1 MSFAV
6 QPHWVLEK
14 TPKGREEVG
23 SRSHRLMPLLRGL
36 LILTDGR
43 RTAAELLRTSPDAA
57 RTQEGLSLLLQ
68 DGFVQAATPGQNL
81 RPGPIHPK
89 SQGDER
95 RARLRAL
102 VQEMFGPQEKLLQK
116 FDASCDELEGAQQ
129 TIQASGKYIKLFIS
143 AARADV
149 FCRRA
154 NALLELE
161 PPPEE

>member
-36 LILTDGR
+36 LILADGR

-68 DGFVQAATPGQNL
+68 DGFVQAATSGQNK
-81 RPGPIHPK
+81 RSGPVDPK
-89 SQGDER
+89 TQGDVR

-116 FDASCDELEGAQQ
+116 FDASCDELAGAQQ

-143 AARADV
+143 AAQADV

-154 NALLELE
+154 NALLEPSSKE
-161 PPPEE
+161 